1 MHIALLEDDP
11 IQRELLAA
19 WCRSAGHEV
28 TCWPSFNSARSG
40 MTHAHCDVLLLDWT
54 LTDST
59 GLEVI
64 EWIRQSKG
72 WSCAIVVLT
81 AHEGERLV
89 VEALS
94 AGADDFM
101 FKPASRDVLLARI
114 QAAYRRVAPQGML
127 VFRLGPYE
135 VDVSRHQI
143 SIDGRPL
150 AMTQKEFEMATYLL
164 QNPGRLFSRDH
175 LLNKVWGVNVFIESR
190 TVDTHASRLRKKLRL
205 DGSTGWR
212 LYSVYGYGYRLASSD
227 SEV

>member
-1 MHIALLEDDP
+1 MHLALLEDDP

-19 WCRSAGHEV
+19 WCRSAGHQV
-28 TCWPSFNSARSG
+28 TCWPSFGSARSG
-40 MTHAHCDVLLLDWT
+40 LSNTHCDVLLLDWM
-54 LTDST
+54 LSDSI

-64 EWIRQSKG
+64 EWIRLSKG

-81 AHEGERLV
+81 AHEDERLV

-101 FKPASRDVLLARI
+101 LKPASREVLLARI
-114 QAAYRRVAPQGML
+114 QAAYRRVSPQGLL

-143 SIDGRPL
+143 SIDGVPQ

-175 LLNKVWGVNVFIESR
+175 LLNKVWGVDVLLESR

-212 LYSVYGYGYRLASSD
+212 LTSVYGYGYRLTSS
-227 SEV
+227 EAEE

>member
-1 MHIALLEDDP
+1 MHLAILEDDP
-11 IQRELLAA
+11 IQREFLAA

-28 TCWPSFNSARSG
+28 TCWPSFSSVRTGLA
-40 MTHAHCDVLLLDWT
+40 HAHCDVLLLDWT
-54 LTDST
+54 LKDGI

-64 EWIRQSKG
+64 EWLRLAKG

-81 AHEGERLV
+81 AHEDERLV

-101 FKPASRDVLLARI
+101 IKPASKEVLLARI
-114 QAAYRRVAPQGML
+114 QAAYRRVSPQGLL

-143 SIDGRPL
+143 SIEGVPQ

-175 LLNKVWGVNVFIESR
+175 LLNKVWGMEVLVESR

-212 LYSVYGYGYRLASSD
+212 LTSVYGYGYRLTAAD
-227 SEV
+227 AEE